1 MPVVTL
7 RTLPL
12 PAATVEPMLP
22 ALAAAVAPSL
32 GVPAD
37 RVFAVHQTLTAF
49 ADGDRLATAHGQG
62 THPPL
67 IDIAAF
73 AGRSDAQIESALRA
87 AAAVVTAALG
97 VEPDN
102 AFVTYTEI
110 ARGRVLTGGA
120 VRR

>member
-22 ALAAAVAPSL
+22 ALAAAVAPCL

-37 RVFAVHQTLTAF
+37 RVFAVHQVLTAF
-49 ADGDRLATAHGQG
+49 AEGDRLVGEHRPH

-67 IDIAAF
+67 VDIAAF
-73 AGRSDAQIESALRA
+73 AGRTEAQIEAALRA
-87 AAAVVTAALG
+87 AGQVVTAALG
-97 VEPDN
+97 VDPDN

-110 ARGRVLTGGA
+110 GRGRVLTGGM